1 MCVCF
6 SSVQW
11 NFLKERADMKESAAG
26 MVMVSWY
33 MDLYRGVARLLLERE
48 NKTEDYLSD
57 RKSPS

>member
-1 MCVCF
+1 VCVLF
-6 SSVQW
+6 SVQW
-11 NFLKERADMKESAAG
+11 NVLKGRADMKESAG

-33 MDLYRGVARLLLERE
+33 MDLYRGVAGLLLERE

>member
-1 MCVCF
+1 
-6 SSVQW
+6 
-11 NFLKERADMKESAAG
+11 MKESAG

-33 MDLYRGVARLLLERE
+33 MDLYRGVAGLLLERE